1 MRIETER
8 NIKKAVYIKN
18 YCVEKEIPPIAFVN
32 GYITSNILLNIALI
46 SCFTIVQ
53 MHNIMEKC
61 DYFYYNL

>member
-18 YCVEKEIPPIAFVN
+18 YCVDKEIHPIAFVN